1 MKTLHFFL
9 EIARLRINYIRVS
22 VKDKLV
28 KSSSSSIAAA
38 EAAAA
43 FTPPVS

>member
-28 KSSSSSIAAA
+28 KSSSSSIAA